1 MAGCHYCFTRWW
13 ILSNSIQH
21 ISPPLIHPDKSC
33 HYLNLVLEYSSFLH
47 HYSVQFHHNNNFD
60 NKTQF
65 GRCSFRTRVLIS
77 NLAWRQCKIATAYG
91 LNVKWRWW
99 RPEPSFIQS
108 RYHLQ
113 FTVISCSTETQQW
126 SPADGTNHKPQS
138 CIVCIGY
145 FFFFALKSDLIFCMP
160 LVHSNSSRPCVFT
173 KLWSSPCGRARRF
186 SAEIYHVRTL
196 REFKIIR

>member
-1 MAGCHYCFTRWW
+1 M
-13 ILSNSIQH
+13 
-21 ISPPLIHPDKSC
+21 
-33 HYLNLVLEYSSFLH
+33 LEYSSFLH

-77 NLAWRQCKIATAYG
+77 NLAWRQCKIAT
-91 LNVKWRWW
+91 VTV
-99 RPEPSFIQS
+99 SMQS
-108 RYHLQ
+108 EDDEDQSPVLHRYHLQ

-160 LVHSNSSRPCVFT
+160 LVHSNSSRPRVFT
-173 KLWSSPCGRARRF
+173 LD
-186 SAEIYHVRTL
+186 I
-196 REFKIIR
+196 REFLLWCISTIYLLTVSRPWLEEESCICCWHF